1 MKFIQKLYNDIPDA
15 EELVRSITGDQN
27 GNIYIETRSGII
39 EYNIKQDHFRKI
51 TPYSQC
57 MYYSDSCLW
66 IGYKNTIY
74 QWKNNILKLHLQLPK
89 ESCIIDCITE
99 TSKGNL
105 YIGTRDDGIFLI
117 RRNKDTKQM
126 LANINQIRQ
135 LYIDSEQKIWVATR
149 RNGLFLIDSDEN
161 IKNYNY
167 SENSNNCISSDIV
180 RSICEDNAGNLWIAT
195 FNGLNKY
202 DKKERKFLQY
212 EFINENAYTLN
223 DASIYCLMKDQQGTI
238 WSGSFYGEINCFHPE
253 HSTFSYHFVTKD
265 IMPSSPS
272 KHAIFG
278 KTVEDNEGNL
288 WMATERDG
296 LYFSIHTPKL

>member
-1 MKFIQKLYNDIPDA
+1 
-15 EELVRSITGDQN
+15 
-27 GNIYIETRSGII
+27 
-39 EYNIKQDHFRKI
+39 
-51 TPYSQC
+51 
-57 MYYSDSCLW
+57 
-66 IGYKNTIY
+66 
-74 QWKNNILKLHLQLPK
+74 
-89 ESCIIDCITE
+89 
-99 TSKGNL
+99 
-105 YIGTRDDGIFLI
+105 
-117 RRNKDTKQM
+117 M

-180 RSICEDNAGNLWIAT
+180 QSICEDNAGNLWIAT

-296 LYFSIHTPKL
+296 LYFFNTHTKALKKLHSQTTCKPYIWINPKTSYGSEHYLAD